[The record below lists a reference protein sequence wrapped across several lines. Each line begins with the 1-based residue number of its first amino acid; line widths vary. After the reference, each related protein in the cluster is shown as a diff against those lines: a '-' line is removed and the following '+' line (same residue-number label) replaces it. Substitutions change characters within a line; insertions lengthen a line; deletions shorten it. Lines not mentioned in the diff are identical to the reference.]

1 MQPAGGGLRWDRFM
15 GKWIGE
21 RAREEETRGGST
33 GSNQTPEKSSG
44 SNWHQSLITLCF
56 RARRVQWKP
65 DIILRE
71 VWAKEQPKL
80 SFIWDDNLLSK
91 WTLHRLSWWYACAL
105 SVEMINGLHG
115 FNYGNYNRHTHVHN
129 THFCRP
135 PNTPTLSLQPLM
147 WCNSSNWLHFISCRW
162 SCCTP
167 SPLCPCRHTHTHT
180 HTHTLQHKVR
190 GVMIKDWQVAVERSG
205 VVVPGKAAAV
215 SGVASAR
222 DGVSAPGIAAAPVTA
237 PCELLLRG
245 FLLTRSQTRTR
256 RANRH
261 KCCQTYD
268 VYIHL
273 THETRR
279 HFESCV
285 LFNHLF
291 ITL

>member
-1 MQPAGGGLRWDRFM
+1 MHVPFRWKWLMVFM
-15 GKWIGE
+15 DLIME
-21 RAREEETRGGST
+21 IITDTRTCTTHTSAVHRT
-33 GSNQTPEKSSG
+33 HRHFPSNLSCDAILQTD
-44 SNWHQSLITLCF
+44 F
-56 RARRVQWKP
+56 
-65 DIILRE
+65 
-71 VWAKEQPKL
+71 
-80 SFIWDDNLLSK
+80 
-91 WTLHRLSWWYACAL
+91 
-105 SVEMINGLHG
+105 
-115 FNYGNYNRHTHVHN
+115 
-129 THFCRP
+129 
-135 PNTPTLSLQPLM
+135 TLSPAAGRVAPL
-147 WCNSSNWLHFISCRW
+147 
-162 SCCTP
+162 
-167 SPLCPCRHTHTHT
+167 PLCVHAGTHTHT

-273 THETRR
+273 THKTRR